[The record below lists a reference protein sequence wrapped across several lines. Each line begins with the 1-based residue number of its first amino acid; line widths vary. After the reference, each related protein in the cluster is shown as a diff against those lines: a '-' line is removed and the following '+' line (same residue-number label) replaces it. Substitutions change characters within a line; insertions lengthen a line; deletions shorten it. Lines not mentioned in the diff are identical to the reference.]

1 MRYTSGMH
9 TTWLAV
15 IGTLVAG
22 CGDRQPAA
30 KPDGTHSDHYHRDF
44 TRADD
49 YVAMFDDPARDAWQK
64 PGQVVALLE
73 ISPGM
78 TIADVGA
85 GTGYFLPHLS
95 RATGEGGAVLA
106 LDIEPDMVRHMT
118 ERAAKAGLAN
128 VEARVVEPA
137 DPKLGAGSVD
147 RILIVNT
154 WHHIGGRKRY
164 AARLREALRPG
175 GLVAVVDYTREAPRG
190 PPPAHRLP
198 AAAVVSELEAGGLRA
213 EIVAEDLPHQYVVIG
228 RRD

>member
-78 TIADVGA
+78 TIAD
-85 GTGYFLPHLS
+85 
-95 RATGEGGAVLA
+95 
-106 LDIEPDMVRHMT
+106 
-118 ERAAKAGLAN
+118 

>member
-1 MRYTSGMH
+1 
-9 TTWLAV
+9 
-15 IGTLVAG
+15 
-22 CGDRQPAA
+22 
-30 KPDGTHSDHYHRDF
+30 
-44 TRADD
+44 
-49 YVAMFDDPARDAWQK
+49 MFDDPARDAWQK